1 MDKSSTFTSYEKF
14 VIGIIATVQFTVILD
29 FMVLSPLSAIL
40 LEEMKITTAQ
50 FALVVSAYALS
61 AGISGLSSALFADK
75 FDRKKLLLFFYTGFI
90 IGTLLCA
97 VAPDYGFLMVARIV
111 TGIFGGVM
119 SSISYAVITDLFPI
133 EKRGRVMGYVQTAFA
148 ASQVLGI
155 PVGLFLAEKYN
166 WHFPFYV
173 IVVFSVIVAFVI
185 FLKMKPIT
193 AHLLENKN
201 RKPLRQMAEIV
212 QNKRYLTGFAATVLL
227 STGGY
232 MLMPFG
238 AEFANENLGI
248 SLKELPFLYVV
259 TGIFSIIFGP
269 ILGKWSDKIGKFKVF
284 LFGTTMTFVFV
295 AIYTNLGTTPLWI
308 AILLNV
314 ILFIGINARIIS
326 SSAMVTAV
334 PEAKDR
340 GAYMSINS
348 SVQSVSGALASMLAG
363 LIVVQAADGKLLRY
377 PVLGLVV
384 ICTML
389 ISIFLMRRVHRMIQ
403 KD

>member
-1 MDKSSTFTSYEKF
+1 MTEKSTFTSYEKY
-14 VIGIIATVQFTVILD
+14 IIAIIACVQFTVILD

-40 LEEMKITTAQ
+40 LEEMKISTSQ
-50 FALVVSAYALS
+50 FALVVSVYAIS

-75 FDRKKLLLFFYTGFI
+75 FDRKRLLLIFYSGFI
-90 IGTLLCA
+90 LGTFLCA
-97 VAPDYGFLMVARIV
+97 IAPTYEFLLFARII

-119 SSISYAVITDLFPI
+119 SSISYAIVTDLFPF
-133 EKRGRVMGYVQTAFA
+133 EKRGRVMGFVQTAFA

-155 PVGLFLAEKYN
+155 PVGLYLADKFN
-166 WHFPFYV
+166 WHMPFYTIV
-173 IVVFSVIVAFVI
+173 CFSIVVAFI
-185 FLKMKPIT
+185 ILLKMKPIS
-193 AHLLENKN
+193 AHVLINKDRKALL
-201 RKPLRQMAEIV
+201 QMTEIFAK
-212 QNKRYLTGFAATVLL
+212 KRYLIGFTATVLL

-269 ILGKWSDKIGKFKVF
+269 ILGRWSDKIGKFKVF
-284 LFGTTMTFVFV
+284 LFGTTMTLIFV
-295 AIYTNLGTTPLWI
+295 AIYTRLEITPLWI
-308 AILLNV
+308 AIVLNV
-314 ILFIGINARIIS
+314 ILFIGINARIIA
-326 SSAMVTAV
+326 SSAMITAV
-334 PEAKDR
+334 PDANDR

-348 SVQSVSGALASMLAG
+348 SIQSVSGAFASMIAG
-363 LIVVQAADGKLLRY
+363 LIVVQASDGKLLNY
-377 PVLGLVV
+377 PILGAVV
-384 ICTML
+384 IGTMI